1 MFDNIFKKYFC
12 KYEKI
17 HEVILQEVFERYFL
31 KKYFDFFFQMF
42 LKWSKVILDTLPLA
56 STKSSL
62 SPKNLDEIEMDN
74 NLK

>member
-1 MFDNIFKKYFC
+1 MFDNIFKKY
-12 KYEKI
+12 EKI
-17 HEVILQEVFERYFL
+17 PKVILQEVFERYFL

-62 SPKNLDEIEMDN
+62 SPKNLAQIEMDN